1 MNSFNMTVIPY
12 MKRFTLLLP
21 LLLPLLLLSVIAL
34 AQETKPFNGKEHYK
48 KRTALFNSQPI
59 PAKGHI
65 VMLGDSHV
73 EFGNEWGELIQSDK
87 VIINRGIIGDTSTG
101 MKKRALHACKGKP
114 SDLFIECGANDLASG
129 ISSKEVADGIISL
142 ISTLRKISPGTTLHV
157 NSVLPINESFG
168 RWKTLKGKTDTIPVI
183 NLILQRYCADNGID
197 YVDIFSKLV
206 EPGTNTMRLEYCKDG
221 LHLLPKGYE
230 VWATELKQR
239 ECFAR

>member
-1 MNSFNMTVIPY
+1 
-12 MKRFTLLLP
+12 MKRFT

-48 KRTALFNSQPI
+48 KRTALFNTQPI

>member
-1 MNSFNMTVIPY
+1 MTVIPY
-12 MKRFTLLLP
+12 MKRFT

-129 ISSKEVADGIISL
+129 ISSKEVAEGIISL

>member
-1 MNSFNMTVIPY
+1 MTVIPY
-12 MKRFTLLLP
+12 MKRFT

-183 NLILQRYCADNGID
+183 NLILQRDCADNGID

>member
-1 MNSFNMTVIPY
+1 MTVIPY
-12 MKRFTLLLP
+12 MKRFT

-73 EFGNEWGELIQSDK
+73 EFGNEWGELIKSDK

>member
-1 MNSFNMTVIPY
+1 MTVIPY
-12 MKRFTLLLP
+12 MKRFT

>member
-1 MNSFNMTVIPY
+1 MTVIPY
-12 MKRFTLLLP
+12 MKRITLLLP
-21 LLLPLLLLSVIAL
+21 LLLLNVIAL
-34 AQETKPFNGKEHYK
+34 AQQTKPFNGKEHYK

-59 PAKGHI
+59 PTKGHI

-101 MKKRALHACKGKP
+101 MKGRAFQACKGKP

-239 ECFAR
+239 ECFAH

>member
-1 MNSFNMTVIPY
+1 MTVIPY
-12 MKRFTLLLP
+12 MKRFT

-157 NSVLPINESFG
+157 NSVLPINESFR

>member
-1 MNSFNMTVIPY
+1 MTVIPY
-12 MKRFTLLLP
+12 MKRFT

-48 KRTALFNSQPI
+48 KRTALFNTQPI

>member
-1 MNSFNMTVIPY
+1 MTVIPY

-59 PAKGHI
+59 PVKGHI

>member
-1 MNSFNMTVIPY
+1 M
-12 MKRFTLLLP
+12 
-21 LLLPLLLLSVIAL
+21 
-34 AQETKPFNGKEHYK
+34 
-48 KRTALFNSQPI
+48 
-59 PAKGHI
+59 
-65 VMLGDSHV
+65 
-73 EFGNEWGELIQSDK
+73 
-87 VIINRGIIGDTSTG
+87 
-101 MKKRALHACKGKP
+101 
-114 SDLFIECGANDLASG
+114 
-129 ISSKEVADGIISL
+129 ADGIISL

>member
-1 MNSFNMTVIPY
+1 MTVIPY
-12 MKRFTLLLP
+12 MKRFT

-239 ECFAR
+239 KCFAR

>member
-1 MNSFNMTVIPY
+1 MNSFNMTIIPY
-12 MKRFTLLLP
+12 MKRFT

>member
-1 MNSFNMTVIPY
+1 MTVIPY
-12 MKRFTLLLP
+12 MKRFT

-87 VIINRGIIGDTSTG
+87 VIINRGIIGDTSAG

>member
-1 MNSFNMTVIPY
+1 MTVIPY
-12 MKRFTLLLP
+12 MKRFT

-206 EPGTNTMRLEYCKDG
+206 EPGTNTMRLEDCKDG
-221 LHLLPKGYE
+221 LHLLPEGYE

>member
-1 MNSFNMTVIPY
+1 MTVIPY
-12 MKRFTLLLP
+12 MKRFT

-101 MKKRALHACKGKP
+101 MKKRALNACKGKP

>member
-1 MNSFNMTVIPY
+1 MTVIPY
-12 MKRFTLLLP
+12 MKRFT

-206 EPGTNTMRLEYCKDG
+206 EPGTNTARMDFIYFQ
-221 LHLLPKGYE
+221 KGTRYG
-230 VWATELKQR
+230 QQN
-239 ECFAR
+239 

>member
-12 MKRFTLLLP
+12 MKRFT

-48 KRTALFNSQPI
+48 KRTALFNSQHI

>member
-1 MNSFNMTVIPY
+1 MTVIPY
-12 MKRFTLLLP
+12 MKRFT

-142 ISTLRKISPGTTLHV
+142 IGTLRKISPGTTLHV

>member
-1 MNSFNMTVIPY
+1 
-12 MKRFTLLLP
+12 MKRIT

-48 KRTALFNSQPI
+48 KRTTLFNSQPI

-73 EFGNEWGELIQSDK
+73 EFGNDWGVLLQSDK

-101 MKKRALHACKGKP
+101 MKKRSFQACKGKP

-142 ISTLRKISPGTTLHV
+142 INTLRKISPGTTLHV

-168 RWKTLKGKTDTIPVI
+168 RWKIGRAHV
-183 NLILQRYCADNGID
+183 
-197 YVDIFSKLV
+197 
-206 EPGTNTMRLEYCKDG
+206 
-221 LHLLPKGYE
+221 
-230 VWATELKQR
+230 
-239 ECFAR
+239 

>member
-1 MNSFNMTVIPY
+1 MTVIPY
-12 MKRFTLLLP
+12 MKRFT

-129 ISSKEVADGIISL
+129 SSSKEVADGIISL

>member
-1 MNSFNMTVIPY
+1 
-12 MKRFTLLLP
+12 MKRFT

-168 RWKTLKGKTDTIPVI
+168 RWTTLKGKTDTIPVI

>member
-1 MNSFNMTVIPY
+1 MNNFNMTVIPY
-12 MKRFTLLLP
+12 MKRFT

>member
-1 MNSFNMTVIPY
+1 
-12 MKRFTLLLP
+12 MKRFT

-87 VIINRGIIGDTSTG
+87 VIINRGIIGDTSIG

>member
-1 MNSFNMTVIPY
+1 
-12 MKRFTLLLP
+12 MKRFT

>member
-1 MNSFNMTVIPY
+1 MTVIPY
-12 MKRFTLLLP
+12 MKRFT

-230 VWATELKQR
+230 VWAIELKQR

>member
-1 MNSFNMTVIPY
+1 MTVIPY
-12 MKRFTLLLP
+12 MKRFT

-65 VMLGDSHV
+65 VMLGDSQV
-73 EFGNEWGELIQSDK
+73 EFGNEWGELIKSDK

>member
-1 MNSFNMTVIPY
+1 MTVIPY
-12 MKRFTLLLP
+12 MKRFTLLLQ
-21 LLLPLLLLSVIAL
+21 LLLLSVIAL

>member
-1 MNSFNMTVIPY
+1 MTVIPY
-12 MKRFTLLLP
+12 MKRFT

-206 EPGTNTMRLEYCKDG
+206 EPGTNTMRLEYCNDG

>member
-1 MNSFNMTVIPY
+1 MTVIPY
-12 MKRFTLLLP
+12 MKRFT

-87 VIINRGIIGDTSTG
+87 VILNRGIIGDTSTG

>member
-1 MNSFNMTVIPY
+1 MTVLPY
-12 MKRFTLLLP
+12 MKRFT

-73 EFGNEWGELIQSDK
+73 EFGKEWGELIQSDK
-87 VIINRGIIGDTSTG
+87 VISNRGIIGDTSTG

>member
-1 MNSFNMTVIPY
+1 MTVIPY
-12 MKRFTLLLP
+12 MKRFT

-239 ECFAR
+239 ECFAH

>member
-1 MNSFNMTVIPY
+1 MTVIPY
-12 MKRFTLLLP
+12 MKRFT

-221 LHLLPKGYE
+221 LHLLPEGCE

>member
-1 MNSFNMTVIPY
+1 MTVIPY
-12 MKRFTLLLP
+12 MKRFT

-34 AQETKPFNGKEHYK
+34 AQETKPLNGKEHYK

>member
-1 MNSFNMTVIPY
+1 MTVIPY

>member
-1 MNSFNMTVIPY
+1 MTVIPY
-12 MKRFTLLLP
+12 MKRFT

-87 VIINRGIIGDTSTG
+87 VIINRGIIGDTSIG

>member
-1 MNSFNMTVIPY
+1 MTVIPY
-12 MKRFTLLLP
+12 MKRFT

-101 MKKRALHACKGKP
+101 MKKRALHACKVKP

>member
-1 MNSFNMTVIPY
+1 MTIIPY
-12 MKRFTLLLP
+12 MKRFT

-101 MKKRALHACKGKP
+101 MKKRAIHACKGKP

>member
-12 MKRFTLLLP
+12 MKRFT

>member
-1 MNSFNMTVIPY
+1 
-12 MKRFTLLLP
+12 MKRFT

-142 ISTLRKISPGTTLHV
+142 ISTLRKISPGTRLHV